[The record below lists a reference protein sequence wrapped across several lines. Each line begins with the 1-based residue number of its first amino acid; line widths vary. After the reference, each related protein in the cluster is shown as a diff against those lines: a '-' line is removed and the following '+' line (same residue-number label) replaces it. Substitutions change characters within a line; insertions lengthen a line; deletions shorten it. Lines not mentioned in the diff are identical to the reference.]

1 MAQPPLFH
9 GSLEVNLSHLLLFY
23 VRGDPPMI
31 VPNLEDEIFVRVVNL
46 LSLA

>member
-9 GSLEVNLSHLLLFY
+9 GYLEVNLSHLLLFY
-23 VRGDPPMI
+23 VRGNPPMI
-31 VPNLEDEIFVRVVNL
+31 VQNPEDEIFVRAMNL